1 MNKSWRTV
9 VFAGVAIE
17 LSAGLMIPGCGSSPE
32 KKRIPT
38 TYNPGDAGAGGDT
51 SAVGGNTSGGGSAAA
66 GIAGASPVA
75 GEAGTATDEGGAAG
89 AAGEGGAKSSGG
101 SMSNGGSGGATLT
114 GCALGDACCADNQ
127 CQSSL
132 ECLGAACSCVADL
145 SNYYMRRTD
154 GIAFLTLSNDT
165 AQTVVSNADTGM
177 PLHGITDIMGSPYH
191 GCAALDSG
199 QVRCW
204 SIDAV
209 ATEGNNS
216 GQLGNGVLNGPF
228 TPLAGTLVKTDA
240 NTYLSDVVTVGS
252 DAMTYSA
259 APATCAATSTGFAYC
274 WGYNVSSFIQATGIA
289 VPFATKITTS
299 LNGPALTGVTQVSVG
314 NAHACALTNGK
325 VRCWGS
331 TGTAPAEAYPAVDI
345 ILPGTVLKIVA
356 GYSVSCALTTTV
368 AEGGAV
374 YCWGDNNGGKL
385 GIGDPATVG
394 YTSNSPVRVRTDA
407 NTFLNDVTDLAAS
420 YGGACVVRTDHT
432 LLCWGGALYY
442 ATPMAVGGV
451 AKTADN
457 VAITD
462 AAKVSAPSNS
472 TVPRYVTTSGVEYSG
487 GLKITPN
494 CTIQE

>member
-1 MNKSWRTV
+1 MKKSWRAV

-17 LSAGLMIPGCGSSPE
+17 LSAGLLVPGCGSSPV
-32 KKRIPT
+32 KKRVPT
-38 TYNPGDAGAGGDT
+38 IYNPGDAGTGGDT
-51 SAVGGNTSGGGSAAA
+51 SAAAGSTFGGSMAAA
-66 GIAGASPVA
+66 GESGAGPVA
-75 GEAGTATDEGGAAG
+75 GAAGTTPDEGGAAG
-89 AAGEGGAKSSGG
+89 EAGAKSTGG
-101 SMSNGGSGGATLT
+101 SMSTGGSGGATLT
-114 GCALGDACCADNQ
+114 GCALGDACCANNQ
-127 CQSSL
+127 CESSL

-177 PLHGITDIMGSPYH
+177 PLHGIKDIMGSPYH
-191 GCAALDSG
+191 SCAALDSG

-204 SIDAV
+204 SLV
-209 ATEGNNS
+209 ADPTIGNNS

-240 NTYLSDVVTVGS
+240 STYLSDVITVGS

-274 WGYNVSSFIQATGIA
+274 WGYNAAYFIQPTGTA

-331 TGTAPAEAYPAVDI
+331 TGTAPAEAYPALDI
-345 ILPGTVLKIVA
+345 ILPGTVLKVVA

-374 YCWGDNNGGKL
+374 YCWGDNTGGKL

-394 YTSNSPVRVRTDA
+394 YTSNSPARVRTDA
-407 NTFLNDVTDLAAS
+407 DTFLNNVTDLAAS
-420 YGGACVVRTDHT
+420 YGGACVVRTDHA
-432 LLCWGGALYY
+432 LLCWGNALYY

-451 AKTADN
+451 NKTADN

-462 AAKVSAPSNS
+462 AAKVSTPSNS
-472 TVPRYVTTSGVEYSG
+472 TFPRYVTTGGVEYSG

-494 CTIQE
+494 CAIQE

>member
-1 MNKSWRTV
+1 MNKSWRAV
-9 VFAGVAIE
+9 VFAGVALE
-17 LSAGLMIPGCGSSPE
+17 LSAGLMAQGCGSSPE
-32 KKRIPT
+32 KKRVPT

-51 SAVGGNTSGGGSAAA
+51 SASSGGTAAA
-66 GIAGASPVA
+66 GKAGAAPVA
-75 GEAGTATDEGGAAG
+75 GDAGSTPTEGGAAG
-89 AAGEGGAKSSGG
+89 ESGAAGAGGVISG
-101 SMSNGGSGGATLT
+101 GGSGGAALT
-114 GCALGDACCADNQ
+114 GCGLNEACCADNM
-127 CQSSL
+127 CESSL
-132 ECLGAACSCVADL
+132 ACLGAACSCVADL

-154 GIAFLTLSNDT
+154 GIAFLTLIHET

-177 PLHGITDIMGSPYH
+177 PLHGIKDIMGSLSH

-240 NTYLSDVVTVGS
+240 DTYLSDVVSVGS
-252 DAMTYSA
+252 DAMTYQA

-274 WGYNVSSFIQATGIA
+274 WGYNAGNFMQPTGNA

-325 VRCWGS
+325 VRCWGL
-331 TGTAPAEAYPAVDI
+331 TGTTPAEAYPAVDI
-345 ILPGTVLKIVA
+345 PLPGTVLKVVA
-356 GYSVSCALTTTV
+356 GYSVSCALTSND
-368 AEGGAV
+368 GGAV

-385 GIGDPATVG
+385 GIGDPATAG
-394 YTSNSPVRVRTDA
+394 YTSDSPVRVRMDA
-407 NTFLNDVTDLAAS
+407 VGTFLNNVTDLAAS
-420 YGGACVVRTDHT
+420 FGGACVIRTDHT
-432 LLCWGGALYY
+432 LLCWGNALYY

-457 VAITD
+457 LAITD
-462 AAKVSAPSNS
+462 AAKISTPNNS
-472 TVPRYVTTSGVEYSG
+472 TIPRYVTTGGVEYSEG
-487 GLKITPN
+487 QKITPN

>member
-1 MNKSWRTV
+1 MNKSWRAV
-9 VFAGVAIE
+9 VFVGVAVE
-17 LSAGLMIPGCGSSPE
+17 LSAGVLIPGCGSSPE
-32 KKRIPT
+32 KKRVPST
-38 TYNPGDAGAGGDT
+38 FNPGDAGASGDT
-51 SAVGGNTSGGGSAAA
+51 SAAAGNTSGGSIAAA
-66 GIAGASPVA
+66 GKAGSAPVA
-75 GEAGTATDEGGAAG
+75 GDAGTPADEGGAAG
-89 AAGEGGAKSSGG
+89 AAGASGAPN
-101 SMSNGGSGGATLT
+101 NGGSGGALLT
-114 GCALGDACCADNQ
+114 GCALGDACCASNQ
-127 CQSSL
+127 CESSL

-154 GIAFLTLSNDT
+154 GVAFLTLANDT

-177 PLHGITDIMGSPYH
+177 PLHGIKDIMGSPYH

-204 SIDAV
+204 SLV
-209 ATEGNNS
+209 ADPTVGNNS

-240 NTYLSDVVTVGS
+240 TTYLSDVITVGS

-274 WGYNVSSFIQATGIA
+274 WGYNAGYFIQPTGGA
-289 VPFATKITTS
+289 VPFATKITTA

-314 NAHACALTNGK
+314 NAHACVLTNGK
-325 VRCWGS
+325 VRCWGQ

-345 ILPGTVLKIVA
+345 VLPGTVLKIVA
-356 GYSVSCALTTTV
+356 GYSVSCALTTTD

-385 GIGDPATVG
+385 GIGDPAAVG
-394 YTSNSPVRVRTDA
+394 YTSNSPARVRIDA
-407 NTFLNDVTDLAAS
+407 NTFLNNVTDLAAS

-432 LLCWGGALYY
+432 LLCWGNAQYY
-442 ATPMAVGGV
+442 ATPMAVGGIK
-451 AKTADN
+451 KTAAN

-462 AAKVSAPSNS
+462 AAKVSAPSDG
-472 TVPRYVTTSGVEYSG
+472 TVPRYVTTGGVEYSG